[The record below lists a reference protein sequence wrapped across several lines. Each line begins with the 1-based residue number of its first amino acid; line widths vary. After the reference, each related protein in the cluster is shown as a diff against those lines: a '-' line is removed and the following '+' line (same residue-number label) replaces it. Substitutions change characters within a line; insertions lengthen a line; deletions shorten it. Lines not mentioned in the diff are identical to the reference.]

1 MNKNQ
6 SMGIWLVVGI
16 LVLALVSMLF
26 TGPTTSTK
34 VLSYTEFINKVKN
47 AEIKEV
53 IIENDTVTA
62 IPVEDGIKTK
72 INGKDE
78 VTASLRYKANIPSGD
93 NTLYPLFEDNNVN
106 VEISANSNTMKN
118 IEP

>member
-34 VLSYTEFINKVKN
+34 VLSYTEFINKVKS
-47 AEIKEV
+47 AQIKEV
-53 IIENDTVTA
+53 VIDNDTVTA
-62 IPVEDGIKTK
+62 VPVEDSIKTK
-72 INGKDE
+72 VNGKEE
-78 VTASLRYKANIPSGD
+78 VTASLRYKVNIPSND
-93 NTLYPLFEDNNVN
+93 NTLYPMLEENNVN
-106 VEISANSNTMKN
+106 VEIKKTNES
-118 IEP
+118 